1 MSFPVGIAR
10 SSRRLY
16 EFHAIL
22 HLSII
27 FSGSR
32 GPQLAVVW
40 VFWIAQVR
48 APKWSCD
55 RRARD

>member
-1 MSFPVGIAR
+1 MNFMP
-10 SSRRLY
+10 
-16 EFHAIL
+16 FF

-40 VFWIAQVR
+40 VFWIAQAR
-48 APKWSCD
+48 TPKWSHD
-55 RRARD
+55 RRTRD